1 MKLRI
6 QTCKRAELTRVGI
19 STPVLLSGHKEERR
33 ERESKGKLCPSPTF
47 IQSRERCFLTFK

>member
-6 QTCKRAELTRVGI
+6 QTCKGTELTLAGI
-19 STPVLLSGHKEERR
+19 STPVLLRAVKRGER
-33 ERESKGKLCPSPTF
+33 ERQQREALPPPAS